1 LLKLSEVGRLMGSAC
16 LNLIIGLIAV
26 IVSSNLLIPCVSAQ
40 DSLDAQQANGSSNGG
55 ATFLTG
61 HPFSAIKYARRV
73 RVFPDG
79 KQQFLVNERYPI
91 QIARDTDGRLMVQ
104 EIGPD
109 DLGPECDR
117 LGMLTPPVC
126 PVWGITLVDPI
137 AQSATHWLEGE
148 IAAHAAVQT
157 PVSQGWL
164 DQAARF
170 TSELPDLAPDFST
183 EDGKVTITD
192 LGDKE
197 VDGIIAHG
205 TRTTLRYEKVESGTT
220 TYRYRIHEVWTSAE
234 MKLIV
239 RVVDGDPNGE
249 ETVWGLEK
257 IKLQPDP
264 SLFQPPQN
272 YEVQHH
278 NAEPAFEHD
287 LQYFESWFAK

>member
-1 LLKLSEVGRLMGSAC
+1 MGNAR
-16 LNLIIGLIAV
+16 LNLIVGLIAV
-26 IVSSNLLIPCVSAQ
+26 LVSSNLLIPYTSAQ
-40 DSLDAQQANGSSNGG
+40 DSLDAQPANSSNNEGP
-55 ATFLTG
+55 TFVAG

-73 RVFPDG
+73 RVLSDG

-91 QIARDTDGRLMVQ
+91 QIARDSDGRLMAQ

-109 DLGPECDR
+109 DLGPECDK
-117 LGMLTPPVC
+117 LSMITPPVC
-126 PVWGITLVDPI
+126 SVWAIILIDP
-137 AQSATHWLEGE
+137 AGHSAMHWQDGE

-157 PVSQGWL
+157 PVSQDWL

-170 TSELPDLAPDFST
+170 TSELPDLAADFST
-183 EDGKVTITD
+183 EDGKVTTTD

-197 VDGIIAHG
+197 IDGTIAHG
-205 TRTTLRYEKVESGTT
+205 TRTTLRYEKVEPGTT

-257 IKLQPDP
+257 IKLQPDA
-264 SLFQPPQN
+264 SLFEPPQD
-272 YEVQHH
+272 YEIQHH
-278 NAEPAFEHD
+278 NAEPAFADD
-287 LQYFESWFAK
+287 LHYFESWFAK